1 MIRHETLVRVLES
14 SKMTDTT
21 LLRIIDGLLRKG
33 VFGVAIDPQGQLE
46 ETSIL
51 TPQELLVA
59 SAAREEP

>member
-1 MIRHETLVRVLES
+1 MLES

>member
-46 ETSIL
+46 ETL
-51 TPQELLVA
+51 HPYTARA
-59 SAAREEP
+59 SSRLGCT